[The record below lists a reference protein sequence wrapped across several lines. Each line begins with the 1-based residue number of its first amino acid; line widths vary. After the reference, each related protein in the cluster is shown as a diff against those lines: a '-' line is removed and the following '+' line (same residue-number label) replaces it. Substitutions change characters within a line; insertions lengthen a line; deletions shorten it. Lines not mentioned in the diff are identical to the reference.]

1 MTGPMISRK
10 RLLGLGLGLA
20 ATAAAGRLAAQ
31 TQPPQATPAPAFT
44 PPTGPMRMPYMPLH
58 DPFVVADKDTRTYY
72 LYTSNNARL
81 TGVRGVGTMAYTSK
95 DLKTWDPPKV
105 VFTMPEGIWAN
116 AGGWAPEVHKW
127 RGRYWLFVTLHNDAM
142 KLPKNSSIDVY
153 RRGTVLAVADTPAGP
168 FKLVRNG
175 EPIIGAEHMTLDGT
189 LYVDEAGKPWTVY
202 AHEWL
207 QTIDGTIEAAP
218 LDDELK
224 VIGEP
229 TLLFRASQA
238 TWVGQPQ
245 NAPPL
250 APGVRAYVTDGP
262 QLYRMSSGAL
272 LTLWSSYDDKGYVES
287 QAVSRSGKITGPWEQ
302 LPPLL
307 YQDSG
312 HGMIF
317 DTFDGARLLI
327 VHRPFRNARGKIYEV
342 RDAGDRFEIVRQ
354 RTDLDG
360 DPAP

>member
-1 MTGPMISRK
+1 MTHRK
-10 RLLGLGLGLA
+10 SLLGLCLLL
-20 ATAAAGRLAAQ
+20 ATAVAAPASVAQ
-31 TQPPQATPAPAFT
+31 TPAAPAAPFV
-44 PPTGPMRMPYMPLH
+44 PPTGPMRMADMPLH
-58 DPFVVADKDTRTYY
+58 DPFIVAEKESGTYY

-105 VFTMPEGIWAN
+105 VFTLPDTGVWAD

-127 RGRYWLFVTLHNDAM
+127 RGKYWLFVTLHNDAM
-142 KLPKNSSIDVY
+142 KLPKTSSIDVY

-168 FKLVRNG
+168 FKLVRDG
-175 EPIIGAEHMTLDGT
+175 EPIIAPDHMTLDGT
-189 LYVDEAGKPWTVY
+189 LYVDEAGKPWAVY

-207 QTIDGTIEAAP
+207 QTVDGTIEAAA
-218 LDDELK
+218 LDDDLK
-224 VIGEP
+224 ATGPSTV
-229 TLLFRASQA
+229 LFHASQA

-262 QLYRMSSGAL
+262 QLYRMKSGAL
-272 LTLWSSYDDKGYVES
+272 VTLWSSYDDKGYVES
-287 QAVSRSGKITGPWEQ
+287 QAVSRSGKVTGPWEQ

-317 DTFDGARLLI
+317 DAFDGTRLLI

-354 RTDLDG
+354 RVDLDG
-360 DPAP
+360 DVAVGPKG

>member
-1 MTGPMISRK
+1 MIHRK
-10 RLLGLGLGLA
+10 SLLGLCLLLA
-20 ATAAAGRLAAQ
+20 TVAAAPASLA
-31 TQPPQATPAPAFT
+31 QPPTAPAV
-44 PPTGPMRMPYMPLH
+44 PPTGPMRMADMPLH
-58 DPFVVADKDTRTYY
+58 DPFVVADKETKTYY
-72 LYTSNNARL
+72 LYTSNNPRL

-105 VFTMPEGIWAN
+105 VFTLPESGVWAN

-127 RGRYWLFVTLHNDAM
+127 RGKYWLFVTLHNDAM
-142 KLPKNSSIDVY
+142 KLTKMSSIDVY
-153 RRGTVLAVADTPAGP
+153 RRGTVLAVADTLAGP
-168 FKLVRNG
+168 FKLVREG
-175 EPIIGAEHMTLDGT
+175 EPIIAPDHMTLDGT
-189 LYVDEAGKPWTVY
+189 LYVDEAGKPWAVY

-207 QTIDGTIEAAP
+207 QTVDGTIEAAP
-218 LDDELK
+218 LDDDLK
-224 VIGEP
+224 ATAAAP
-229 TLLFRASQA
+229 TVLFHASQA

-262 QLYRMSSGAL
+262 QLYRMKGGAL
-272 LTLWSSYDDKGYVES
+272 VTLWSSYDDKGYVES
-287 QAVSRSGKITGPWEQ
+287 QAVSKSGKVTGPWQQ

-317 DTFDGARLLI
+317 DAFDGTQLLI

-354 RTDLDG
+354 RVDLDG
-360 DPAP
+360 DG